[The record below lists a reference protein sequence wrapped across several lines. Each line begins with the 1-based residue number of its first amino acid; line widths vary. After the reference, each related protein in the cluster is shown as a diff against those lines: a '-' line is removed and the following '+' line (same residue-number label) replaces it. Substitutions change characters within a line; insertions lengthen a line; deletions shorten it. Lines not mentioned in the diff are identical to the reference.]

1 MDELAVLQDVTGQLD
16 HAGIPYMLTGSLAL
30 SYYTQPRM
38 TRDIDLVAEMER
50 ADAQRLATL
59 FQPEYYVPEPAMR
72 DAIRD
77 RGMFNLIHAASVV
90 KVNCIVRKDEPYRH
104 TEFQRRSRVR
114 LGDVELWLVSRED
127 LIVSK
132 IAWASD
138 SRSEVQRRDVENLK
152 RAIRFAVRE
161 PLAATARAGDLCCG
175 VAGVKDTS
183 PEMRELQHRLLM
195 ERSGEE
201 RLRMAVSMCQTARA
215 LVLSSLPDHITRAER
230 RVQLFLRMY
239 GNDFAPLERARIV
252 ERIRTSVSEGES
264 TGKPL

>member
-1 MDELAVLQDVTGQLD
+1 MDELAVLQDVTGRLD

-132 IAWASD
+132 ISWASD
-138 SRSEVQRRDVENLK
+138 SRSEVQRRDVENLMTGPFDSLYVNHWL
-152 RAIRFAVRE
+152 RQLGLETFAAE
-161 PLAATARAGDLCCG
+161 WLA
-175 VAGVKDTS
+175 
-183 PEMRELQHRLLM
+183 
-195 ERSGEE
+195 
-201 RLRMAVSMCQTARA
+201 
-215 LVLSSLPDHITRAER
+215 
-230 RVQLFLRMY
+230 
-239 GNDFAPLERARIV
+239 
-252 ERIRTSVSEGES
+252 
-264 TGKPL
+264 